1 MTHNTQRLNASLFRG
16 RVIHVM
22 RMFMNMFYNAVLPVQ
37 SRSTGA
43 YVYHLP
49 LGSPRHKAYMADND
63 FKCCSGSCA
72 EAFAKL
78 NNGIYYH
85 DDSAVYVNL
94 YVPSKCIGL
103 IKRSGWNKPGDFGGT
118 DSGFHRV
125 GAPSGGFRVEFVHTR
140 LDGWCSGIC
149 ERREAGNVGT
159 SVFLPEAF
167 KALGRW

>member
-1 MTHNTQRLNASLFRG
+1 MTHNTQRLNASLFSWTG
-16 RVIHVM
+16 NPCYADVY
-22 RMFMNMFYNAVLPVQ
+22 MNMFYNAVLPVQ

-85 DDSAVYVNL
+85 DDSAV
-94 YVPSKCIGL
+94 
-103 IKRSGWNKPGDFGGT
+103 
-118 DSGFHRV
+118 
-125 GAPSGGFRVEFVHTR
+125 
-140 LDGWCSGIC
+140 
-149 ERREAGNVGT
+149 
-159 SVFLPEAF
+159 
-167 KALGRW
+167 